1 VRTTSRFGVRPS
13 RAQDPGFGLPCC
25 PRGDIPRVAQ
35 RFYVGSSVNHSS
47 LSPEGT
53 TETLTNVA
61 SHSIY
66 GCWASGTLLV
76 AGPVDVEPSG
86 MKRSS
91 GVLVSMWGVDG
102 GAWTILSSEVAPGT
116 IWMEA

>member
-1 VRTTSRFGVRPS
+1 MSCGPQPCSPIFGHSAQKRTQTRTPENVI
-13 RAQDPGFGLPCC
+13 C
-25 PRGDIPRVAQ
+25 
-35 RFYVGSSVNHSS
+35 HSIRLYLIQS
-47 LSPEGT
+47 DEPTGAKLQSPEGT

-91 GVLVSMWGVDG
+91 GVLVSM
-102 GAWTILSSEVAPGT
+102 
-116 IWMEA
+116 